1 MTFRTILAAVLLL
14 LGGAQSEAGRIFTLP
29 GGALV
34 DGNTQFQ
41 IGDQKYPPGWLLLAT
56 DAQIAAAGITFQ
68 TVADPSPTA
77 PLSGVLMLGDSITA
91 YADNAPNSW
100 ASIIGFTPVYNGG
113 VSSDTTTGMLS
124 RLPTLLSTYRPKTVF
139 LLGGVNDLSLSIPQ
153 ATTVSNI
160 QQIVAKAAATGATV
174 FVQAI
179 LPVSAAY
186 AGSPNVTNSAIAARN
201 TAIHDAV
208 VTTNSAQWL
217 NWGSTLTSGDYADG
231 IHLVTSGFTKWGTA
245 LSPYVNLYR

>member
-1 MTFRTILAAVLLL
+1 MFGA
-14 LGGAQSEAGRIFTLP
+14 GGADAGRIFTLP
-29 GGALV
+29 GGAIV

-68 TVADPSPTA
+68 TVADPSPST

-91 YADNAPNSW
+91 YADNSPNSW

-113 VSSDTTTGMLS
+113 VPSDTTTGMLS
-124 RLPTLLSTYRPKTVF
+124 RLPMLLSTYRPKAVF

-153 ATTVSNI
+153 ATTISNI
-160 QQIVAKAAATGATV
+160 QQIVAKATAAGATV
-174 FVQAI
+174 YVQAI

-186 AGSPNVTNSAIAARN
+186 SGSPNVTNATITARN
-201 TAIHDAV
+201 TAIHNAIL
-208 VTTNSAQWL
+208 TTNGAQWIS
-217 NWGSTLTSGDYADG
+217 WGAALSSGDYADG
-231 IHLVTSGFTKWGTA
+231 IHLVTSGFTKWGAA
-245 LSPYVNLYR
+245 LAPYINLYR